1 MNSDNTLPHV
11 HNLFLAAVPISYFE
25 QCQSLTSQ
33 VFIFIAAESVTVSN
47 ASYKKWKW
55 NADAKK
61 FRRPLFINKQT
72 MIAFVGLEGQVDEHS
87 SLIF

>member
-47 ASYKKWKW
+47 ASYKK
-55 NADAKK
+55 
-61 FRRPLFINKQT
+61 
-72 MIAFVGLEGQVDEHS
+72 
-87 SLIF
+87 